1 MSLINT
7 LIYFRHNWI
16 QSYAKNKYHALS
28 CGSKK
33 KILFAFAHI
42 FRVWQVI
49 INNVFK
55 FVSDQSLSTTIM
67 QPYFV

>member
-1 MSLINT
+1 MQKISIMSFLVE
-7 LIYFRHNWI
+7 
-16 QSYAKNKYHALS
+16 A
-28 CGSKK
+28 K
-33 KILFAFAHI
+33 KILAFAHI

-67 QPYFV
+67 QPYFYLV